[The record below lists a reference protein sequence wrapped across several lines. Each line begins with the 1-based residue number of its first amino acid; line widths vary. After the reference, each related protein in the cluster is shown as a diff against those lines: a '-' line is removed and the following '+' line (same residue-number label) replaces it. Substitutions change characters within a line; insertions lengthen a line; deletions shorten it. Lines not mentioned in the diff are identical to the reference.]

1 MSEAVAAMGILAL
14 AGVLTSAQPAME
26 PQLVQTATPPASTIV
41 DGAVVDLQEEVSISP
56 NQPGPSAVLIGVYDT
71 RRPALEPVREVLV
84 SLLDPSG
91 RGEPQRA
98 EQLSNGK
105 WSVATR
111 LVDSGP
117 IAVQVVVRRGGLPDA
132 TRSFSWNV
140 GGAQGQVGKAVV
152 STAPIRGIL
161 EMAAAVLLGIA
172 LAALALWVL
181 VPWLRRL
188 RRAEAEGGQVGI
200 TQIGEEPSSAGERA
214 GEKVDQRVG
223 ALSRNLK

>member
-1 MSEAVAAMGILAL
+1 
-14 AGVLTSAQPAME
+14 
-26 PQLVQTATPPASTIV
+26 
-41 DGAVVDLQEEVSISP
+41 
-56 NQPGPSAVLIGVYDT
+56 
-71 RRPALEPVREVLV
+71 V

-161 EMAAAVLLGIA
+161 DMAAAVLLGIA

-188 RRAEAEGGQVGI
+188 RRAEAEGGQAGI